1 MEKNLA
7 KVPFETGL
15 AKKITNGEVEG
26 RIVTR
31 DGRIVRIVCFDAIR
45 EDKLVVLVPE
55 GRIEKTY
62 NYTPDGRVFL
72 NNNSPLDLMLEIPE
86 YMTFKD
92 GDIIK
97 LSNDTYIWLSIIKD
111 IDLSDDGR
119 GGLLY
124 FTNDYVS
131 ILINDGDASVD
142 IDTYS
147 DAGTNVEKAT
157 EEEKQ
162 ILIEALK
169 LSKEPKAKEYL
180 KRFFPDH
187 SNSSN
192 IGKDC
197 EFKPK
202 DWVLTRE
209 GIEDRWCL
217 NIFSHRVWDED
228 EKCYLYYCVGGWDYE
243 CIPYNEQTAHLLGT
257 IESYE
262 SYEIQIT
269 NLHYQKAVGKIACT
283 GDKA

>member
-1 MEKNLA
+1 METKYVR
-7 KVPFETGL
+7 VPFEVEL
-15 AKKITNGEVEG
+15 AKRIQNKEFEG

-31 DGRIVRIVCFDAIR
+31 DGIHVRVVCWDKIDDDSPIVALLKYR
-45 EDKLVVLVPE
+45 EKEVVE
-55 GRIEKTY
+55 TFMI
-62 NYTPDGRVFL
+62 DGRWHCEGDEES
-72 NNNSPLDLMLEIPE
+72 NLDLLLEIPE

-92 GDIIK
+92 GDILICECGTPFIYK
-97 LSNDTYIWLSIIKD
+97 DTKD
-111 IDLSDDGR
+111 RHGNFSAYCCIDLQGNIFFDMKGW
-119 GGLLY
+119 
-124 FTNDYVS
+124 
-131 ILINDGDASVD
+131 
-142 IDTYS
+142 TYS
-147 DAGTNVEKAT
+147 IKGHAN
-157 EEEKQ
+157 EEQKK
-162 ILIEALK
+162 IIIEALK
-169 LSKEPKAKEYL
+169 ESKEPKAKEYL
-180 KRFFPDH
+180 KRFFTNH

-257 IESYE
+257 TESYE

>member
-55 GRIEKTY
+55 GSIEKTY

-72 NNNSPLDLMLEIPE
+72 TNNSPLDLMLEIPE
-86 YMTFKD
+86 YMTFND
-92 GDIIK
+92 GDIVTFEWEDEYGFCKWI
-97 LSNDTYIWLSIIKD
+97 SIIKSVEKYGD
-111 IDLSDDGR
+111 FFDTKDYTTVCLNASDDNK
-119 GGLLY
+119 
-124 FTNDYVS
+124 FE
-131 ILINDGDASVD
+131 
-142 IDTYS
+142 IDFDTTS
-147 DAGTNVEKAT
+147 DAAKLARKSSADEI
-157 EEEKQ
+157 Q
-162 ILIEALK
+162 ILVDALK
-169 LSKEPKAKEYL
+169 SSKEPKAKEYL
-180 KRFFPDH
+180 KRFFPDL

-192 IGKDC
+192 IGKNC

-209 GIEDRWCL
+209 GTEDRWCL

-257 IESYE
+257 
-262 SYEIQIT
+262 T
-269 NLHYQKAVGKIACT
+269 
-283 GDKA
+283 DKWEEK